1 MEDEYN
7 PLSIG
12 SAVAVVQ
19 AHNKFTGNSNGGKS
33 GMQEGGLESDG
44 GQPFESGHESDGAR
58 SLESGHESDGAKS
71 LGSGNESDGGK
82 APESGH
88 ESDGSGSHESRHGS
102 EVENAIFHD
111 QERADYAN

>member
-12 SAVAVVQ
+12 SAVTVVQ

-44 GQPFESGHESDGAR
+44 GQP
-58 SLESGHESDGAKS
+58 LESGHESDGAKS
-71 LGSGNESDGGK
+71 LGSGHESDGGK

-102 EVENAIFHD
+102 EGENASFHD